1 MTSVP
6 SSHRILKHKETQYS
20 LQGCLRWTD
29 QQSAPVHHHVFEGVN
44 HLDMLRTEEP
54 TTAIANIVAGLNKQL
69 NRSGIAF
76 SINEWASFF

>member
-69 NRSGIAF
+69 NRSGIAC
-76 SINEWASFF
+76 SIIE